1 MIKHINGVFILD
13 TKNTTYAFRIT
24 DIGYP
29 EHLYYGKKIR
39 LCDDVSGKVM
49 TDALTE
55 KHEFVPGNNNVYDND
70 NSNFTLNDIRLELSS
85 QGKGDN
91 REPFLEVV
99 HEDGSRTSDFV
110 FESFEITD
118 EKPTLETLPSS
129 FDDRREACSLVVTFA
144 DRSYDLAVRLYY
156 HVFEDCDVITRSARL
171 INRGKENV
179 RILRFMSV
187 QIDDYDSDYIFTTFN
202 GAWIREMGRYDHE
215 LNRGTVING
224 SNAGTSSSTANP
236 FVMLSKKCT
245 NENEGLAYGFNLI
258 YSGNHMELAQVS
270 EFGKLRLLCGINPKG
285 FEYILAGGESFEAPE
300 AVMTVS
306 TKGFNGMSHNMHTFI
321 EDHILRGKWAS
332 AQRPVLLN
340 SWEAAYFDINE
351 SKLLKMARKAKD
363 VGIELFVMDDGWFG
377 HRDDDKS
384 SLGDWHANTKKLPQG
399 VRGLS
404 DKIHDLGL
412 KFGIWVEPEMIS
424 EDSDLYRAHP
434 DWAMRIKDKPHSPG
448 RNQMILDLANP
459 DVCTYITDV
468 LSDLFAGGGIDYVKW
483 DMNRTMTDV
492 FSPYLPADRQGE
504 TAHRYM
510 LGLYGILDKLTKDHP
525 DILFEGCA
533 SGGNRFDLGMLCFF
547 SQIWGSD
554 DTDAV
559 ERVSI
564 QTGYSYGY
572 PPRTV
577 SAHVSSVPN
586 HQTLRMTP
594 LETRYDVAAFGSLG
608 YECNLCDLD
617 QQTLAAIKDQISLYK
632 KWRSVFQTGR
642 FYRGEDIYKG
652 NTVTWNVVSPDGSR
666 SAALLFEKL
675 ATVNDQRGKLKVH
688 GLEAGSKY
696 RFYNRPFNIDIRVF
710 GDLINTI
717 SPIHVKN
724 GSVVHDIISK
734 IVKLDGEKED
744 VIVYGDTL
752 SEAGILLSPKFSS
765 TGFNERTRV
774 FPDFASR
781 LYFIEKI

>member
-1 MIKHINGVFILD
+1 MIKHIDGVFILD

-24 DIGYP
+24 DIGYA

-39 LCDDVSGKVM
+39 ICDDGEVL

-70 NSNFTLNDIRLELSS
+70 RSNFTLNDMRLEMSS
-85 QGKGDN
+85 TGKGDN
-91 REPFLEVV
+91 REPFIEVI
-99 HEDGSRTSDFV
+99 HADGSRTSDFV
-110 FESFEITD
+110 FESFNISD
-118 EKPTLETLPSS
+118 EKTPIETLPSS
-129 FDDRREACSLVVTFA
+129 FDEKREDSDLVVTFA
-144 DRSYDLAVRLYY
+144 DKGYDLAVELRY
-156 HVFEDCDVITRSARL
+156 HVYEDCDVITRSARL
-171 INRGKENV
+171 INNGNSDVK
-179 RILRFMSV
+179 ILRFMSV
-187 QIDDYDSDYIFTTFN
+187 QIDDYDSDYVFTTFN
-202 GAWIREMGRYDHE
+202 GAWIREMDRYDHE
-215 LNRGTVING
+215 LTRGTVINE
-224 SNAGTSSSTANP
+224 SCTGTSSSVANP

-245 NENEGLAYGFNLI
+245 SEYRGTAYGFNLI
-258 YSGNHMELAQVS
+258 YSGNHMETAQVS

-285 FEYILAGGESFEAPE
+285 FEYILPPGAVFEAPE
-300 AVMTVS
+300 AVMTMS
-306 TKGFNGMSHNMHTFI
+306 AEGFNGMSFNMHSFI
-321 EDHILRGKWAS
+321 ENHVLRGKWAS
-332 AQRPVLLN
+332 AERPVLLN
-340 SWEAAYFDINE
+340 SWEAAYFDISE
-351 SKLLKMARKAKD
+351 SKLLRMAKKAKS

-384 SLGDWHANTKKLPQG
+384 SLGDWYANKKKLPDG
-399 VRGLS
+399 VKGLS
-404 DKIHDLGL
+404 DKIHDMGL

-424 EDSDLYRAHP
+424 EDSDLYRTHP

-448 RNQMILDLANP
+448 RNQMMLDLANP
-459 DVCTYITDV
+459 DVCTYITEV
-468 LSDLFAGGGIDYVKW
+468 LSALFTDGGIDYVKW

-504 TAHRYM
+504 TCHRYVR
-510 LGLYGILDKLTKDHP
+510 GLYGILKKLTNDHP

-547 SQIWGSD
+547 PQIWGSD

-559 ERVSI
+559 ERVRI

-572 PPRTV
+572 PMRTV

-586 HQTLRMTP
+586 HQTLRITP
-594 LETRYDVAAFGSLG
+594 LETRFNVAAFSSLG

-617 QQTLAAIKDQISLYK
+617 QQTLDAIKDQISLYK
-632 KWRSVFQTGR
+632 EWRDVFQTGR
-642 FYRGEDIYKG
+642 FYRGENIYDG
-652 NTVTWNVVSPDGSR
+652 NTVTWNVVSRDSTR
-666 SAALLFEKL
+666 SVAMMFEKL
-675 ATVNDQRGKLKVH
+675 ATVNDQRGRLKVH
-688 GLEAGSKY
+688 GLECDSKY
-696 RFYNRPFNIDIRVF
+696 RFYNRSFKIDIRVF

-724 GSVVHDIISK
+724 GSAVHDIISK

-744 VIVYGDTL
+744 VTIYGNTL
-752 SEAGILLSPKFSS
+752 SEAGVLLSPKFSS

-781 LYFIEKI
+781 MYFIEKI